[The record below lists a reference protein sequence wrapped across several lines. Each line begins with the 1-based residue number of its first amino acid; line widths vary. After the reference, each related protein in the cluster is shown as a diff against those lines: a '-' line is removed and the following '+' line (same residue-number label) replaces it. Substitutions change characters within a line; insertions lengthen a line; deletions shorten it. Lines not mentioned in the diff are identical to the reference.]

1 MPKKLSDHFTLEELV
16 FSQTATRDGIDN
28 TPPPQVVAN
37 LRRLAQTLEQVRE
50 LLGGAPI
57 LVSSGYRS
65 PALNKAV
72 GGARN
77 SAHML
82 GLAVDFTAPA
92 SGTVLQVARR
102 VAASDIAYQQVIHE
116 FGAWVHL
123 GLAPDG
129 AAPQREQLSI
139 FQGTGYLDGIIS
151 KPA

>member
-1 MPKKLSDHFTLEELV
+1 MAKKLSDHFTLEELIL
-16 FSQTATRDGIDN
+16 SQTATRKGIDN

-37 LRRLAQTLEQVRE
+37 LRKLAQALEQVRE

-72 GGARN
+72 GGAKN

-82 GLAVDFTAPA
+82 GLAADFTAPA
-92 SGTVLQVARR
+92 YGTVLQVTRK

-123 GLAPDG
+123 GLPPDD
-129 AAPQREQLSI
+129 AAPQREKLSI
-139 FQGTGYLDGIIS
+139 FKGTGYLNGIVS
-151 KPA
+151 MPA